1 MKKCQLIS
9 IEGVEGVGKT
19 TAIAAIR
26 SFFQAHQIDCVF
38 TREPGGTEISENIR
52 QVLLQDHDSDEKLQA
67 QTELLLMFAARSQNI
82 NHVIRPALQKGL
94 CVVSDRFTD
103 ASFAYQ
109 GGGRGLSMD
118 FIAQLEAGVNEG
130 LVPNLTLLLDAPI
143 EVALARIRSRES
155 DRIEKEPVAFF
166 ERVRSVYLER
176 AKQFP
181 DRFVVID
188 ATGSITQVSDH
199 ITSVL
204 TSRFVE
210 VA

>member
-1 MKKCQLIS
+1 MKDCPFIS

-19 TAIAAIR
+19 TAITAIR
-26 SFFQAHQIDCVF
+26 AFCQTHDIDCVF
-38 TREPGGTEISENIR
+38 TREPGGTGISESIR
-52 QVLLQDHDSDEKLQA
+52 QVLLQDEKGDEKLQA

-82 NHVIRPALQKGL
+82 HHVIWPALKKGQW
-94 CVVSDRFTD
+94 VVSDRFTD

-109 GGGRGLSMD
+109 GGGRGLNMTFLS
-118 FIAQLEAGVNEG
+118 QLEVGINAG
-130 LVPNLTLLLDAPI
+130 LSPSLTLLLDAPI

-166 ERVRSVYLER
+166 ERVRAVYLER

-181 DRFVVID
+181 DRFVIID
-188 ATGSITQVSDH
+188 ATESIAQVSER

-204 TSRFVE
+204 TARFIKE
-210 VA
+210 P